1 MQKFIT
7 KLLHWKTPVLNEG
20 DCFDLMKEGEEAL
33 TLQSI
38 MTQNGQA
45 HFKNIAIFTV
55 RPF

>member
-20 DCFDLMKEGEEAL
+20 DCFDLMKGEEAL

>member
-20 DCFDLMKEGEEAL
+20 DCFDLMKEGEEVL
-33 TLQSI
+33 TFQSI
-38 MTQNGQA
+38 MTQNGQT
-45 HFKNIAIFTV
+45 HCKHIAVFGA